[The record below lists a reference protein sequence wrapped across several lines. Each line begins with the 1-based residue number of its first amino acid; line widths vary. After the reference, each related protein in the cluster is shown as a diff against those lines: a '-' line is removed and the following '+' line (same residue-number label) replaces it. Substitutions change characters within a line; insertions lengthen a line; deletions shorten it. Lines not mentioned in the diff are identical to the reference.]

1 MSDISEAI
9 HAELGD
15 VFVPIASL
23 VHQAKAG
30 LVMALARLRRV
41 IVELLPQE
49 DVSDRG
55 EFLWAGVETEAMDR
69 LQRHE
74 RTGSAP
80 GSDRFVAGL
89 ERMLGR
95 ILRPE
100 EPGRNPTADPK

>member
-1 MSDISEAI
+1 MSDIGEAI
-9 HAELGD
+9 HAALGD

-80 GSDRFVAGL
+80 GSDRCVARL
-89 ERMLGR
+89 ERMPAP
-95 ILRPE
+95 ILRPRE
-100 EPGRNPTADPK
+100 LGHKPTPDAR